1 MFLPESID
9 LEHSE
14 KYILSIRIKSNGFMF
29 SITDPEN
36 VKNYCLRE
44 TTFSSEDNL
53 LGNVQRIIFELNFL
67 TQEFK
72 QTNVVFVGKDYDL
85 IPASY
90 FDKKEATE
98 LYNYTHFDKVEYTM
112 SGFVDS
118 QDVMVS
124 YRVDKDLVDFLS
136 RSLFNPNYFH
146 YSNLLI
152 NWIDKKSKLMK
163 GKSKM
168 FVSFH
173 ENMMD
178 IFCFSGLKLIHSLS
192 FENEN
197 SANQVYYLLKLWE
210 QCGFNQQEDVLYIL
224 GDADRLIIARTQLYI
239 NKIENLTW
247 AGEITSWSDDAKKA
261 PLDLLTLSL

>member
-36 VKNYCLRE
+36 VKNFCLRE
-44 TTFSSEDNL
+44 TIFSSEDNL
-53 LGNVQRIIFELNFL
+53 LSNVQRIIFELNFL

-72 QTNVVFVGKDYDL
+72 QTNVIFVSKGYDL
-85 IPASY
+85 VPASY
-90 FDKKEATE
+90 FDKKEATD
-98 LYNYTHFDKVEYTM
+98 LYNFTHFDEADYTM
-112 SGFVDS
+112 SALIDS
-118 QDVMVS
+118 QDTMVD
-124 YRVDKDLVDFLS
+124 YRVDKNVVDFLS
-136 RSLFNPNYFH
+136 RSLFAPNYFH
-146 YSNLLI
+146 HSNLLI
-152 NWIDKKSKLMK
+152 HWIDKKTKFL
-163 GKSKM
+163 KSKSRM

-178 IFCFSGLKLIHSLS
+178 ICCYSESRLIHSLS

-197 SANQVYYLLKLWE
+197 PANQVYFLLKLWE
-210 QCGFNQQEDVLYIL
+210 QCGFSQQEDTLYIL
-224 GDADRLIIARTQLYI
+224 GEADRLVIARAQLYI

-261 PLDLLTLSL
+261 PLDLLILSL

>member
-14 KYILSIRIKSNGFMF
+14 KYILSIRIKSDGFMF

-72 QTNVVFVGKDYDL
+72 QTNVVFVSKDHDI
-85 IPASY
+85 IPAPF

-98 LYNYTHFDKVEYTM
+98 LYNFTHFNKADYTM
-112 SGFVDS
+112 SGLIDS
-118 QDVMVS
+118 QDVVVS
-124 YRVDKDLVDFLS
+124 YKVDKDLLDFLS
-136 RSLFNPNYFH
+136 RSLFAPNYYH
-146 YSNLLI
+146 HSNLLI
-152 NWIDKKSKLMK
+152 NWIDKKAKFL
-163 GKSKM
+163 KSKSRI
-168 FVSFH
+168 FVSFR

-178 IFCFSGLKLIHSLS
+178 VFCFSDSKLIHSLS
-192 FENEN
+192 YENEN
-197 SANQVYYLLKLWE
+197 AADQVYFLLKLWE
-210 QCGFNQQEDVLYIL
+210 QCSFSQQEDTLYLL
-224 GDADRLIIARTQLYI
+224 GDADRLVMARAQLYI